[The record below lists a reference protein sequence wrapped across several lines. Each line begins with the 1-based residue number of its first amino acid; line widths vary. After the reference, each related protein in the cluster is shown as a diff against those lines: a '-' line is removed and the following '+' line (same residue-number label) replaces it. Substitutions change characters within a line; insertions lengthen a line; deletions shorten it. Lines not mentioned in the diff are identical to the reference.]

1 MKTENLYQAHVIELI
16 ENRAPGIVCCWP
28 MDGNYRQGTPDILI
42 LAADP
47 MGRPHLGKWA
57 FLEAK
62 ICEDAE
68 HQPNQ
73 DTYVEAFDHG
83 SFARFIYPE
92 IEQEVLNELFA
103 FLGI

>member
-1 MKTENLYQAHVIELI
+1 MQHENDYQAYLIKVIE
-16 ENRAPGIVCCWP
+16 ERAPGVMCWP

-42 LAADP
+42 LAPDP
-47 MGRPHLGKWA
+47 MGRPHCGKWA

-62 ICEDAE
+62 DDVNAV

-73 DTYVEAFDHG
+73 DTYVEMLDWIG
-83 SFARFIYPE
+83 FARFIYPQN
-92 IEQEVLNELFA
+92 EQEVLYELFA